1 ELLEHTSGT
10 SRRALEAELVQVGL
24 KFRLADGRWSRD
36 SQVLEVTRDA
46 YEKALNRH
54 GRDHP
59 ETESAHDQ
67 LLSEDA
73 EVVRLLK
80 EKDSLVLESD
90 DALLLTQ
97 LVSEKSLKPLFG
109 KRLDD
114 HRIKV
119 PRRNRGALKQA
130 LIRKEFPVEDLSGY
144 VDGKPL
150 TIALRTRTLGGQEF
164 HLREYQRDAVTVF
177 HAGGSAKG
185 GSGVL
190 VLPCGAG
197 KTVIG
202 LGIMALTGQH
212 TLILVTNITAL
223 RQWRD
228 EILDKTRVEPDD
240 IGEYSG
246 EVKQIRPI
254 TITTYQILTY
264 HKHKHEDFLHL
275 EIFNSQDWGLIV
287 YDEVHLLPAPVFRA
301 VADLQARR
309 RLGLTAT
316 LVREDGREDEVF
328 SLIGPKRIDVPWKTL
343 EGQGWIAPALCTEV
357 RVAHKTGQAILQMAK
372 LEHADLLILGWRGY
386 TTTREAVFGSV
397 VDTVIDYAPC
407 DLLVVKY
414 EPEPKLP
421 FGNILLPTAGGPS
434 AKFAARLA
442 GHLLEEGGVLTL
454 AGVARKGADEEA
466 MARSRQGVADTIA
479 DVPFAVDTE
488 RKLLTGASVAAAV
501 LKESRANAYDVI
513 IVGATKVSLLKRAMF
528 GQIPERIAH
537 LSLTPVILAKHHEG
551 ARTWLSRFLGK

>member
-1 ELLEHTSGT
+1 MEC
-10 SRRALEAELVQVGL
+10 LVSLACRLAAPYGADGGVVVVSVVEVPVQLDISEGL
-24 KFRLADGRWSRD
+24 KFV
-36 SQVLEVTRDA
+36 SQREAVLHA
-46 YEKALNRH
+46 A
-54 GRDHP
+54 
-59 ETESAHDQ
+59 
-67 LLSEDA
+67 
-73 EVVRLLK
+73 
-80 EKDSLVLESD
+80 
-90 DALLLTQ
+90 
-97 LVSEKSLKPLFG
+97 
-109 KRLDD
+109 
-114 HRIKV
+114 
-119 PRRNRGALKQA
+119 
-130 LIRKEFPVEDLSGY
+130 
-144 VDGKPL
+144 
-150 TIALRTRTLGGQEF
+150 
-164 HLREYQRDAVTVF
+164 QRV
-177 HAGGSAKG
+177 
-185 GSGVL
+185 
-190 VLPCGAG
+190 
-197 KTVIG
+197 
-202 LGIMALTGQH
+202 
-212 TLILVTNITAL
+212 
-223 RQWRD
+223 
-228 EILDKTRVEPDD
+228 
-240 IGEYSG
+240 
-246 EVKQIRPI
+246 
-254 TITTYQILTY
+254 
-264 HKHKHEDFLHL
+264 
-275 EIFNSQDWGLIV
+275 
-287 YDEVHLLPAPVFRA
+287 
-301 VADLQARR
+301 
-309 RLGLTAT
+309 
-316 LVREDGREDEVF
+316 GREHGMR
-328 SLIGPKRIDVPWKTL
+328 LR
-343 EGQGWIAPALCTEV
+343 TEV